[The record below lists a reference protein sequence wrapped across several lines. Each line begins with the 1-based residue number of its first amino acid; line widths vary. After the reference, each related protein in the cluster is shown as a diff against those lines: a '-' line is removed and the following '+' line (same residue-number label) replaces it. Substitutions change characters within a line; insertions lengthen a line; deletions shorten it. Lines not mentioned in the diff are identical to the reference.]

1 MAITLLDALIV
12 VALIV
17 GFIGGWKRGF
27 LTEFCSFVG
36 LIVIVVVGWL
46 FKGHLSTI
54 MYKFL
59 PFFKFGGDFEGISSM
74 NILIYE
80 LIAFVIIIL
89 VLSAVLAIIL
99 KATGNLE
106 NIFRGTV
113 LLGVP
118 SKIFGG
124 VAGALEAYVVSF
136 VVLCVLSQ
144 PYVTF
149 VDIESDKIAK
159 DLLNKT
165 PLLSKAVDDVISS
178 GEEIVL
184 LVKDKN
190 IYTQEQ
196 LDYKTLEILLKNG
209 VVSSDSVDYLVSK
222 GKIEIQGSKDLANK
236 YRKWLK
242 WNIWNKMKI

>member
-1 MAITLLDALIV
+1 MSITLLDALII

-17 GFIGGWKRGF
+17 GFIGGWRRGF
-27 LTEFCSFVG
+27 LTEFCSFIG
-36 LIVIVVVGWL
+36 LIAIFVIAWL
-46 FKGHLSTI
+46 CKGYLSSL

-80 LIAFVIIIL
+80 LIAFVII
-89 VLSAVLAIIL
+89 VGVLAVILGVIL
-99 KATGNLE
+99 KATGALE

-124 VAGALEAYVVSF
+124 FAGMLEAYVVTF

-144 PYVTF
+144 PYITF
-149 VDIESDKIAK
+149 VNIENDKFAK
-159 DLLNKT
+159 DLIEKT
-165 PLLSKAVDDVISS
+165 PLLSKSVDDVITS
-178 GEEIVL
+178 GEEIIV

-190 IYTQEQ
+190 HYTQSQ

-209 VVSSDSVDYLVSK
+209 IVSPDSVDYLASK
-222 GKIEIQGSKDLANK
+222 GKIEIQGTKDLTNK
-236 YRKWLK
+236 YRK
-242 WNIWNKMKI
+242 

>member
-1 MAITLLDALIV
+1 MSITLLDALIV

-17 GFIGGWKRGF
+17 GFIGGWRRGF

-36 LIVIVVVGWL
+36 LIAIFVIGWL
-46 FKGHLSTI
+46 FKGHLSSI

-59 PFFKFGGDFEGISSM
+59 PFFKFGGDFEGITSM

-80 LIAFVIIIL
+80 LIAFIII
-89 VLSAVLAIIL
+89 VGVLAAILGIIL
-99 KATGNLE
+99 KATGSLE

-113 LLGVP
+113 LIGVP
-118 SKIFGG
+118 SKILGG
-124 VAGALEAYVVSF
+124 VAGVLEAYVVSF
-136 VVLCVLSQ
+136 IVLCVLSQ

-149 VDIESDKIAK
+149 VDVENDKIAK

-165 PLLSKAVDDVISS
+165 PLLSKGVDDVITS

-190 IYTQEQ
+190 NYTKEQ
-196 LDYKTLEILLKNG
+196 MDYKTLEILLKNG
-209 VVSSDSVDYLVSK
+209 VVTPDSVDYLVSK
-222 GKIEIQGSKDLANK
+222 GKLEIQGSKDLSNK
-236 YRKWLK
+236 YRK
-242 WNIWNKMKI
+242 